1 MWCSL
6 LKIWYCHCSRW
17 GHCCGTGLIPGLGT
31 SKLPYAAGTAEK
43 KERERRKRKGRQMDI
58 PDLSLKR
65 GVGSSLV
72 AQQVK
77 DLTLSLLWLGFD
89 PWPRELPRAVGMAIN
104 K

>member
-1 MWCSL
+1 MVQLVKDLVLSLQPMGSL
-6 LKIWYCHCSRW
+6 LWPGLDPWPGNFQTSI
-17 GHCCGTGLIPGLGT
+17 CCGY
-31 SKLPYAAGTAEK
+31 SRK
-43 KERERRKRKGRQMDI
+43 KRERRKRKGRQMDI